1 MLLRKENTVEVM
13 DVQRELSCYLM
24 CIQVVGKTISVYS
37 VSIFIK

>member
-1 MLLRKENTVEVM
+1 MLLRKENTEVM

>member
-1 MLLRKENTVEVM
+1 MLLQTKNAVEVM

-24 CIQVVGKTISVYS
+24 CIQVVGKPISVYS